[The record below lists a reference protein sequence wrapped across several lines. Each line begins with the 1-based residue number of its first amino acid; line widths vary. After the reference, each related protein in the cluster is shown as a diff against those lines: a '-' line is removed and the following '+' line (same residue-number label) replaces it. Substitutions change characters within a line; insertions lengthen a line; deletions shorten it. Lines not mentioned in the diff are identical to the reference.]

1 MAVNNKT
8 QKGGSC
14 GMGGVCAIQA
24 GGMKKRTHKTRKQR
38 AGGCGCAGSTATNT
52 TTKQFGGMKKRTSKT
67 RKQRS
72 DRCSSCGWV
81 RGKKLGKKR
90 L

>member
-38 AGGCGCAGSTATNT
+38 AGGCGCAGSTTV
-52 TTKQFGGMKKRTSKT
+52 KQMGGSKTKKRHS
-67 RKQRS
+67 
-72 DRCSSCGWV
+72 
-81 RGKKLGKKR
+81 KKR
-90 L
+90 HSKKN

>member
-24 GGMKKRTHKTRKQR
+24 GGMKKRTRKTRKQR
-38 AGGCGCAGSTATNT
+38 AGGCGCGGSTATNT
-52 TTKQFGGMKKRTSKT
+52 TTKQMGGSKTKKRHSKT
-67 RKQRS
+67 
-72 DRCSSCGWV
+72 
-81 RGKKLGKKR
+81 KKR
-90 L
+90 HSKKH